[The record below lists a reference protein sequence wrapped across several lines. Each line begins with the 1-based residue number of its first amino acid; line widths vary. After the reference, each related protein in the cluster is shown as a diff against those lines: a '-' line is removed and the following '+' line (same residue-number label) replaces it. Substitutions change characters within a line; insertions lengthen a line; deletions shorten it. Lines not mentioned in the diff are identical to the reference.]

1 MALQVYKE
9 MEAIVGI
16 GVLAC
21 LLQACWSS
29 IGDIEDISEEFIIY
43 PNHKSTIKNK
53 SENVPEEKED

>member
-1 MALQVYKE
+1 

>member
-1 MALQVYKE
+1 

-29 IGDIEDISEEFIIY
+29 VSDIDDIAQEFLIY
-43 PNHKSTIKNK
+43 PNNKPVIKNK